1 MKVLSLVALLGAL
14 LAACSGGSG
23 RATESQTANSTAP
36 PSAATAAAPGALSL
50 SAAAESVAQNAG
62 SSTLNVNRNGG
73 SSGAVTV
80 HYATAGG
87 TAASGSD
94 FVAASGN
101 LSWADGDA
109 ATKPIAVAIANN
121 SPFSGNRAFS
131 VSLSEPTGGATLG
144 SVSSATV
151 TINGDAAASTPSGN
165 VAVDAHILIDQFG
178 YRPADPKVAVIR
190 TPKVGYDAAHGFK
203 PGLTYQLRNAS
214 DNSVA
219 LSAALAPWNG
229 GATESD
235 SGDAGWWF
243 DFSTVS
249 QTGSYYVYDP
259 TNQVRSPK
267 FPIGQAVYANILKAA
282 VRMYYYQRAGI
293 AKKTPYAEACWQD
306 AAAYVGPNQDTQAH
320 DITDPNNAAKVR
332 DMSGGWFDA
341 GDVNKYLTFAT
352 VPVHQLLT
360 AYQENPGVFTDDFN
374 IPESGN
380 GVPDVVDE
388 VKWEVDW
395 VKRMQFPDGS
405 VALKVGD
412 TAFVNQS
419 PPSIDPSARFYVPSC
434 TSSTIAAAGMYAHA
448 SYVYAG
454 TKPLEADSATLKTA
468 AINAWNN
475 YQSIPNKQTGCD
487 SGKVLTAKADWT
499 VDVQNQ
505 EAVVAAIY
513 LFAITGDAQYGDYVK
528 ANYQLLRPYHDVGWM
543 RYQPHQGQ
551 ALMFYTTLSAAD
563 AALKKSILAAK
574 LADTLAGN
582 DVYGVSATSDLYRNH
597 LADYVWGSNQVRAN
611 YGNTNTQVATYHI
624 GVSATANYQTR
635 ALDTLHYFHGVNP
648 FALVYLSNMYAPDL
662 GATSSVNELL
672 HAWYAPNGQW
682 NDAKTSACGPAP
694 GYVPGGPNVG
704 AAGEGVPATEVPPV
718 GQPAQKSYKDWNGSD
733 SSWVVNEPGIY
744 YQSAYVQLLSGFAR

>member
-1 MKVLSLVALLGAL
+1 MQVRTLVALLAAL
-14 LAACSGGSG
+14 LTACSGSS
-23 RATESQTANSTAP
+23 RLAIDSSTAAGNSTAP
-36 PSAATAAAPGALSL
+36 PTAATPGMLSLTSGSAA
-50 SAAAESVAQNAG
+50 VAQNAG
-62 SSTLNVNRNGG
+62 SSSISVNRSGG
-73 SSGAVTV
+73 SSGTVSV
-80 HYATAGG
+80 HYATANGSAVAG
-87 TAASGSD
+87 ADFAAASGD
-94 FVAASGN
+94 

-109 ATKPIAVAIANN
+109 ATKTFAIAIANS
-121 SPFSGNRAFS
+121 SPFSGTRTFTVA
-131 VSLSEPTGGATLG
+131 LSAPTGNATLG
-144 SVSSATV
+144 AVSSTSI
-151 TINGDAAASTPSGN
+151 TISGDAVTAPVPSGN
-165 VAVDAHILIDQFG
+165 IAIDAHILIDQFG

-190 TPKVGYDAAHGFK
+190 TPKVGYDAAAIFN
-203 PGLTYQLRNAS
+203 PGTTYQLRNAA
-214 DNSVA
+214 DNSVT
-219 LSAALAPWNG
+219 LSAALTEWNG

-243 DFSTVS
+243 DFSTVA
-249 QTGSYYVYDP
+249 QPGSYYVYDP
-259 TNQVRSPK
+259 INKVRSPI
-267 FPIGQAVYANILKAA
+267 FPIAQTVYANILKAA

-293 AKKTPYAEACWQD
+293 AKTAPFAELCWQD
-306 AAAYVGPNQDTQAH
+306 TAAYMGPNQDTQAH
-320 DITDPNNAAKVR
+320 DITDPTNAAKIKDV
-332 DMSGGWFDA
+332 SGGWFDA
-341 GDVNKYLTFAT
+341 GDVNKYLTNAS

-380 GVPDVVDE
+380 GVPDIVDE

-419 PPSIDPSARFYVPSC
+419 PPSVDQSARFYVPSC

-454 TKPLEADSATLKTA
+454 IKPLEAEAATLKTA

-475 YQSIPNKQTGCD
+475 YQGIPAKQTSCD
-487 SGKVLTAKADWT
+487 SGKVLVAKADWP
-499 VDVQNQ
+499 VDLQDQ

-513 LFAITGDAQYGDYVK
+513 LFAISGDSKYGDYVK

-551 ALMFYTTLSAAD
+551 ALLFYTTLSTAD
-563 AALKKSILAAK
+563 ATLKKSILAAK

-611 YGNTNTQVATYHI
+611 YGDTNTEVATYHI
-624 GVSATANYQTR
+624 AVSATASYQTR

-648 FALVYLSNMYAPDL
+648 FALVYVSNMYGPDF
-662 GATSSVNELL
+662 GATNSVNELL
-672 HAWYAPNGQW
+672 HAWFAPNGPW
-682 NDAKTSACGPAP
+682 NDAKTSTCGPAP
-694 GYVPGGPNVG
+694 GYMPGGPNLTAG
-704 AAGEGVPATEVPPV
+704 AAGVPATEVPPV

-733 SSWVVNEPGIY
+733 FSWVVNEPGIY
-744 YQSAYVQLLSGFAR
+744 YQSAYVQLLSAFAR